1 MTQSSAKKRMSFD
14 KMNDG
19 LQKPYAIVIGLDHMN
34 GLQTARIF
42 ADRGVPVI
50 GIARD
55 PKHYCCK
62 TNSCERII
70 IADHGTKDL
79 IIALEELGP
88 TLDQKAVLVPCLD
101 PNVRLISKHRKRLKK
116 WFHVV
121 LPRKKTVS
129 TLMNK
134 ELFYQYALKN
144 NIPISGTRFLNNRE
158 DVEKAAA
165 ELRFPCVVKPPFR
178 TAKWNELG
186 TKKAYKVES
195 PEELFELYDQF
206 KAWSKALIIQE
217 WVVGP
222 ESNLFSCNVYFNKM
236 GKPLTTFVARK
247 LRQWPPVTGE
257 SSLGEEIRNDF
268 VLEETIKLFAGIGYY
283 GLGYVEFKKDER
295 TGEHF
300 IIEPNIGRPTGRSA
314 IAEAGGVEI
323 LYTMYCDV
331 LGMELPP
338 NIGQQYTGVKWI
350 GIRRDF
356 ASAVYHWMHKELTI
370 REYIKSIWG
379 PKAYALYSRK
389 DLGPFIGDL
398 IRSAKLL
405 LSPQRLKRFK

>member
-1 MTQSSAKKRMSFD
+1 M
-14 KMNDG
+14 DG
-19 LQKPYAIVIGLDHMN
+19 GRQKPYAIVIGIDHMN

-50 GIARD
+50 GVARD

-62 TNSCERII
+62 TNTCERILT
-70 IADHGTKDL
+70 ADHGTDDL
-79 IIALEELGP
+79 ILALEELGP
-88 TLDQKAVLVPCLD
+88 TLAQKAVLVPCLD
-101 PNVRLISKHRKRLKK
+101 PNVRLISEHRERLEK

-121 LPRKKTVS
+121 LAPKETVS

-134 ELFYQYALKN
+134 ELFYQYALEN
-144 NIPISGTRFLNNRE
+144 DIPISATRFLNSKA
-158 DVEKAAA
+158 DVEQAGA
-165 ELRFPCVVKPPFR
+165 ELRFPCVVKPPMR
-178 TAKWNELG
+178 TAQWNELG
-186 TKKAYKVES
+186 TKKAYKVNS
-195 PEELFELYDQF
+195 PEELFELYEHF
-206 KAWSKALIIQE
+206 KGWSEALIIQE

-222 ESNLFSCNVYFNKM
+222 ESNLYSCNVYFNRA
-236 GKPLTTFVARK
+236 GKPLATFVARK
-247 LRQWPPVTGE
+247 LRQWPPITGE

-268 VLEETIKLFAGIGYY
+268 VLEETIKLFEGIGYY

-295 TGEHF
+295 TGDHF

-331 LGMELPP
+331 LGLELPP
-338 NIGQQYTGVKWI
+338 NPGQQYNGVKWI

-356 ASAVYHWMHKELTI
+356 QSAVYHWRHSDLTI
-370 REYIKSIWG
+370 REYFRSIQG
-379 PKAYALYSRK
+379 PKAYALYSPS
-389 DLGPFIGDL
+389 DLGPFVGDL

-405 LSPQRLKRFK
+405 LSPGRSKRSE